1 MGRPNVG
8 KSTLL
13 NKLVGQK
20 VAIVSDKPQTT
31 RNRILGVCTGDEGQ
45 AVFLDTPGIHR
56 PRHRLGEY
64 MLKVVR
70 QAMEGVDLLLYVVDA
85 SSQAG
90 AGEEFIIDRIAGVR
104 TPAILVLNKIDL
116 IRKPDLLPAMEWF
129 SGRGSFLEM
138 VPASALT
145 GENLDRVRSLIFD
158 NLPDGPCYYPP
169 EMVTDQPERFVAAE
183 IVREKVLLMTREE
196 VPHSIAVT
204 IDEMQTRP
212 SRTIYIPAVIYVERE
227 SQKGILI
234 GKNGRMLK
242 EVGRLARIELEALF
256 GNKVFLE
263 LWVKVKKD
271 WRDNNNALQ
280 SFGYE

>member
-13 NKLVGQK
+13 NQLVGRK

-70 QAMEGVDLLLYVVDA
+70 RAMDGVDLLLYVVDA

-90 AGEEFIIDRIAGVR
+90 AGEEFILDRIAGVR

-116 IRKPDLLPAMEWF
+116 IRKPELLPVMEWF
-129 SGRGSFLEM
+129 SGRGSFLE
-138 VPASALT
+138 VLPVSALT
-145 GENLDRVRSLIFD
+145 GENLDRVKSLVFA

-183 IVREKVLLMTREE
+183 IVREKALLLTREE
-196 VPHSIAVT
+196 VPHSVAVV
-204 IDEMQTRP
+204 IDEVQTRP
-212 SRTIYIPAVIYVERE
+212 SRTLYIPAVIYVERE

-271 WRDNNNALQ
+271 WRDSDSALQ